1 MSQFFF
7 RNFEN
12 KSYIEN
18 ELLYHRIKTRAHN
31 AFILPFLSAFLS
43 VPISHARVYCKTLSI
58 CMCASFTF
66 GFEGGMWDLIEQ
78 VLVPD
83 HCLYF
88 YFESIEL

>member
-31 AFILPFLSAFLS
+31 GFILPFYRLFFQFLFRMRVSIVKLYQFACVLLSLL
-43 VPISHARVYCKTLSI
+43 VLRVGCGI
-58 CMCASFTF
+58 
-66 GFEGGMWDLIEQ
+66 
-78 VLVPD
+78 
-83 HCLYF
+83 
-88 YFESIEL
+88 